1 MTMSIPVMIL
11 SMVLFFVLFFG
22 IGFLLNM
29 LLRGTWIMVGLYPIV
44 ALLFINK
51 TELGDYVTSP
61 ADSFSELKQTLFSLG
76 AADVTILLSGMAGA
90 FVSGIV
96 IRMLRNRGYQMF

>member
-1 MTMSIPVMIL
+1 MSIPVMIL

-29 LLRGTWIMVGLYPIV
+29 LLRGTWIMLFMYPIV
-44 ALLFINK
+44 ALLFINT
-51 TELGDYVTSP
+51 TELGDYITNP
-61 ADSFSELKQTLFSLG
+61 ADSFANLTETVLSLG
-76 AADVTILLSGMAGA
+76 MADIIILLAGMGGA
-90 FVSGIV
+90 VVSGIV